1 MTSYNP
7 MRLSQPQRIR
17 LVQIFSARLVL
28 EVFGGAGAIWGCSEA
43 VGLRNATNVSF
54 WRPLALT
61 VGMIFFYRWV
71 MQVRDY
77 IKHQFEMHEKELQDL
92 AETNSLVLEEYG
104 STVD

>member
-1 MTSYNP
+1 MTTYNP

-61 VGMIFFYRWV
+61 GCWTDIFLPMGSSRDELAS
-71 MQVRDY
+71 VRRVCGLRG
-77 IKHQFEMHEKELQDL
+77 HETHLKE
-92 AETNSLVLEEYG
+92 ASL
-104 STVD
+104 